1 MFLYVPM
8 ISHKHSHLGAS
19 PIFKETHWFPVQ
31 LWLPG
36 QDLWRAAI
44 ECDEKFETHLR
55 LCCWR
60 GKPVNPRI
68 NHPHSVYWYFWDVKY
83 CKMIPWMVTGMV
95 FSCLHGDPPNWHRS
109 GPDLGNSWKFL
120 GKKILISKPSS
131 SETAPFSFKRPQRCF
146 RRILEATS
154 GCRASSA
161 SSVKRYAPRPSKP
174 WRQEKWIVQLGDGP
188 WTGYPLGI

>member
-1 MFLYVPM
+1 MMFLYFRLFSFMFLYVPM
-8 ISHKHSHLGAS
+8 FSHKHSHLGAS

-44 ECDEKFETHLR
+44 ECDGKFETHLR

-68 NHPHSVYWYFWDVKY
+68 NHPHSVYWYIWDVKY

-120 GKKILISKPSS
+120 GKKNPH
-131 SETAPFSFKRPQRCF
+131 FKAEQLRN
-146 RRILEATS
+146 
-154 GCRASSA
+154 SA
-161 SSVKRYAPRPSKP
+161 
-174 WRQEKWIVQLGDGP
+174 L
-188 WTGYPLGI
+188 LF